1 MSSMLISIWNYQ
13 TCYDVQIYYDILLCC
28 ILEMKIETKIEL
40 RISKELCK
48 IQNHYIYKA
57 CVKCG
62 RGCYNVPDGI
72 FFLIERITK

>member
-1 MSSMLISIWNYQ
+1 MLYIR
-13 TCYDVQIYYDILLCC
+13 
-28 ILEMKIETKIEL
+28 KIETKIEL

-72 FFLIERITK
+72 FFLIERITKYKKEAQYYNKKI

>member
-1 MSSMLISIWNYQ
+1 MPYIRNIR
-13 TCYDVQIYYDILLCC
+13 
-28 ILEMKIETKIEL
+28 TKIEL
-40 RISKELCK
+40 RFSKELCK